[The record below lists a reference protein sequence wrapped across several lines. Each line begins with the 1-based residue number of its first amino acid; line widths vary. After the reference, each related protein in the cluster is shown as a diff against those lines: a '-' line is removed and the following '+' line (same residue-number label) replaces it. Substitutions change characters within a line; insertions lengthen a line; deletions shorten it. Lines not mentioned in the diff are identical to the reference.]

1 MTALQTQLPIRA
13 QSLCRL
19 LDVHCVRREAGLNE
33 DEALAL
39 AKMDWGFDISTAVA
53 RRIELRL
60 LPASVDNFITA
71 GGTKRLNWNWEQV
84 RDSLIKA
91 APVKQTPALAGRAAA
106 DFIEGKTAH
115 RILNC
120 SPSHIMNLI
129 DEGQIR
135 RVAGTTH
142 GTGPTGSPKITVESF
157 LEFLRKRR
165 VR

>member
-1 MTALQTQLPIRA
+1 MIALQTQLPIRA
-13 QSLCRL
+13 QCLCRL

-53 RRIELRL
+53 KRVELRL
-60 LPASVDNFITA
+60 LPASVDNFIST
-71 GGTKRLNWNWEQV
+71 GGTKRLTWNWEQV
-84 RDSLIKA
+84 RESLIKG
-91 APVKQTPALAGRAAA
+91 APVKQHPGNGMSRCE
-106 DFIEGKTAH
+106 FMEGKTAH

-120 SPSHIMNLI
+120 SASHFMNLVG
-129 DEGQIR
+129 EGQIR

-142 GTGPTGSPKITVESF
+142 GTGPNGTPKITVESF